1 MAISAY
7 VGIPGSG
14 KSYEV
19 VLSVILENYIKGR
32 RIVTNIEGISDDK
45 VRDYCLTKKNAKEED
60 LGSLIKVTD
69 EDCQRDDF
77 FPYKG
82 SYGSTICKAGDLI
95 CIDEVWRIFPTNEIK
110 ENHRSFIAEHRHF
123 TDEIT
128 GVCCDLVVI
137 NQSVSGIP
145 RFIKDRIETTFVM
158 SRLVALGFKKR
169 YRVNVYVGV
178 KCNKQG
184 LVAQYQNKFSD
195 EIFKLYKSFDGVNG
209 KQTVI
214 DDRQNFFKSGTF
226 RLMMIFIVLAF
237 GYSYYS
243 LKDFI
248 SPKKQDSEQVQEA
261 EEVKE
266 RENKE
271 NVKSNNVAINKAN
284 ESVNNDDFGGFGD
297 IYRSMKAKDELV
309 RNNKELLS
317 KNWRITG
324 ELVKEGRL
332 FVVLIDRKNNLRLE
346 PRSLFVN
353 EGRSLKGVIGG
364 EVVSYYSGVDGYGY
378 DVIK

>member
-60 LGSLIKVTD
+60 LGSLVKVTD

-184 LVAQYQNKFSD
+184 LVAQYQNKFND

-226 RLMMIFIVLAF
+226 RLMMIFIILAF

-248 SPKKQDSEQVQEA
+248 SPKKQESEQVQEA

-266 RENKE
+266 IENKE
-271 NVKSNNVAINKAN
+271 DVKPNNTAVNKAN

-324 ELVKEGRL
+324 ELVKDGRL

-346 PRSLFVN
+346 SRSLFEN

-364 EVVSYYSGVDGYGY
+364 EVVSYYSGVDGY

>member
-45 VRDYCLTKKNAKEED
+45 VRDYCLTKKGAKEDD
-60 LGSLIKVTD
+60 LGSLVKVTD

-184 LVAQYQNKFSD
+184 LVVQYQNKFND

-248 SPKKQDSEQVQEA
+248 SPKKQNSEQVQEA

-271 NVKSNNVAINKAN
+271 NVKSNNVAINKVN
-284 ESVNNDDFGGFGD
+284 ESTNNDDFGGFGD

-324 ELVKEGRL
+324 ELVKDGRL
-332 FVVLIDRKNNLRLE
+332 FVVLIDKKNNLRLE

-364 EVVSYYSGVDGYGY
+364 EVVSYYSGVDGY

>member
-60 LGSLIKVTD
+60 LGSLVKVTD

-184 LVAQYQNKFSD
+184 LVAQYQNKFND
-195 EIFKLYKSFDGVNG
+195 EIFNLYKSFDGVNG

-226 RLMMIFIVLAF
+226 RLMMIFIILAF

-248 SPKKQDSEQVQEA
+248 SPKKQDSEQLEDVK
-261 EEVKE
+261 EVKE
-266 RENKE
+266 IENKE
-271 NVKSNNVAINKAN
+271 EIKPNKTAVNKAN

-297 IYRSMKAKDELV
+297 IYRSMKSKDELV

-346 PRSLFVN
+346 PRSLFEN

-364 EVVSYYSGVDGYGY
+364 EVVSYYSGVDGY

>member
-45 VRDYCLTKKNAKEED
+45 VRDYCLTKKGAKEED
-60 LGSLIKVTD
+60 LGSLFKVTD

-82 SYGSTICKAGDLI
+82 SFGSTICKAGDLI

-184 LVAQYQNKFSD
+184 LVAQYQNKFND

-226 RLMMIFIVLAF
+226 RLMMIFIILAF

-248 SPKKQDSEQVQEA
+248 SPKKQESEQVED
-261 EEVKE
+261 VKE
-266 RENKE
+266 IENKE
-271 NVKSNNVAINKAN
+271 EIKSNNTAVNKVN
-284 ESVNNDDFGGFGD
+284 ESTNNDDFGEFGD

-346 PRSLFVN
+346 PRSLFEN